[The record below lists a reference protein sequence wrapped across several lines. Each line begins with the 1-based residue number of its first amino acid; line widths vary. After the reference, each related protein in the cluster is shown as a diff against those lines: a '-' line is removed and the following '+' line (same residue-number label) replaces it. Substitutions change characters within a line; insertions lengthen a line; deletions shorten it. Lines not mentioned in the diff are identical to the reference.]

1 MHKPL
6 YTLITGASSGLG
18 KQLAI
23 QCASRKM
30 NLVLVALHGTGLLSL
45 SEVLQEQY
53 AVDVITIETDLC
65 DPEACRF
72 IYEELKEHHIA
83 IQILINNA
91 GAGGTFFFDDKQPEV
106 YAKLIHLNVTV
117 PTLLCRLFLQDLK
130 SCRQSYILN
139 VSSLVAFFRFPKKQV
154 YAATKTFLLAF
165 SESLGKEV
173 QSAGVHVAVLCP
185 GGMDTT
191 WEITLQNHLNGTWI
205 SKQSVMTPARVAYI
219 AIKQLLNGKKLI
231 IPGIWNRFFVFL
243 DRIMPSLLKDFLI
256 DFQSKRMSTAPGEH
270 SITRAA

>member
-1 MHKPL
+1 
-6 YTLITGASSGLG
+6 
-18 KQLAI
+18 
-23 QCASRKM
+23 M
-30 NLVLVALHGTGLLSL
+30 NLVLVALQGTGLLSL

-53 AVDVITIETDLC
+53 AVHVITIETDLC

-72 IYEELKEHHIA
+72 IYETVKKHHIT

-91 GAGGTFFFDDKQPEV
+91 GAGGTFFFDDRQPEL

-117 PTLLCRLFLQDLK
+117 PTLLCRLFLKDLK
-130 SCRQSYILN
+130 SCKQSYILN

-173 QSAGVHVAVLCP
+173 QSAGVHVSVLCP

-205 SKQSVMTPARVAYI
+205 SKQAVMTPAMVAAI
-219 AIKQLLNGKKLI
+219 AVKQLLKGKKLI
-231 IPGIWNRFFVFL
+231 IPGLWNQFFVFL
-243 DRIMPSLLKDFLI
+243 DRIMPLLIKDFLI
-256 DFQSKRMSTAPGEH
+256 EFQSKRMSTAPGVQ
-270 SITRAA
+270 SITKAA

>member
-18 KQLAI
+18 KQLSI

-30 NLVLVALHGTGLLSL
+30 NLVLVALPGTGLSSF

-53 AVDVITIETDLC
+53 AVHVITIETDLC
-65 DPEACRF
+65 DADACHF
-72 IYEELKEHHIA
+72 IYDQVCKHHIT
-83 IQILINNA
+83 IQIVINNA
-91 GAGGTFFFDDKQPEV
+91 GAGGTFYFYDKQPEV
-106 YAKLIHLNVTV
+106 YTKLIHLNVTV

-130 SCRQSYILN
+130 SCKQSYILN

-154 YAATKTFLLAF
+154 YGATKTFLLAF

-173 QSAGVHVAVLCP
+173 QSAGVHVSVLCP

-205 SKQSVMTPARVAYI
+205 SKQSVMTPARVAAI
-219 AIKQLLNGKKLI
+219 AIRKLLKGKKLI
-231 IPGIWNRFFVFL
+231 IPGLWNQFFVIL
-243 DRIMPSLLKDFLI
+243 DKILPSLLKDFLI
-256 DFQSKRMSTAPGEH
+256 DFQSRRMNTAPGEQN
-270 SITRAA
+270 ITHAA